1 MSTHARTS
9 RHNKQYVHGSAVRVA
24 EHDEQYYENE
34 LPGIPLSNTQM
45 VADDVSAVKD
55 AEQNAP
61 SVSLFAIVGFF
72 SVAFL
77 MIFVMLAQVNLNEIL
92 RETVRLNS
100 QIETLTEQQ
109 RILSITFE
117 SVVDMS
123 EVERYARDVLGMSAP
138 DSSAY
143 TVIRAIPY
151 DKVEIFE
158 VEQENDRLREI
169 GEFLSFLFDEYIR

>member
-1 MSTHARTS
+1 MAARTKTRKHS
-9 RHNKQYVHGSAVRVA
+9 QQYAHGSAARAVK
-24 EHDEQYYENE
+24 HDEQYENG
-34 LPGIPLSNTQM
+34 LPGIPLANKRM
-45 VADDVSAVKD
+45 IPEAVSAVKD

-61 SVSLFAIVGFF
+61 SVSLFAIVGFVV
-72 SVAFL
+72 VAFL

-92 RETVRLNS
+92 RETVSLNS
-100 QIETLTEQQ
+100 QIETLAEQQ

-117 SVVDMS
+117 SVVNMD

-138 DSSAY
+138 DSETA